1 MKIKTSKGLEDISTA
16 VFYRRHPF
24 IPTNISALTSD
35 LVYKLLEDSTSTE
48 VYHLGSLSTS
58 DLLDFAEYD
67 FSFEPDKGRFLNI
80 LKLNYL
86 DTYSKNI
93 LGYNT
98 KENTRLNDIIFPQIS
113 SNPVSTKANTAAIIN
128 NSNYNF
134 LPILPNPDN
143 VSEKFFGAI
152 EVSHQTIALLKVPGE
167 KSEGLYDGVY
177 KIEIY
182 NDHIKGNCQRKYR
195 VGSPESSIDAYREG
209 FIEWEALKQVEIMGM
224 DITKTIPNGPV
235 ITIYLGPQPEHKNI
249 EIDKRCSWFYKEGL
263 LYENTG
269 SLEIDNREYEGLM
282 HELSDEKIIWFLIS
296 SDGTANEINLAY
308 KAWTDCRT
316 KHRNMNQYLL
326 RNDKFFSTK
335 NSIEMF
341 HSFLIDLA
349 NENEILYDSTSNT
362 VLGTKRIPASQLPIL
377 NERRQKGNKLGWSP
391 HITYK
396 KGDKVSI
403 NMIGWDGK
411 PLKYN
416 TFRSLTDENR
426 GNDPRYST
434 QWIKDTINIKSEYYR
449 FFVGSNITGAGSIS
463 PSGTMIFEDIVITSK
478 NENQEETGATQEFD
492 IKLNPGYILFNN
504 IQVDGDDVINKYSTT
519 SEPNDIGEQKILFD
533 LRALDK
539 GRNHDYQVAVQFK
552 RVGYNTTIVARC
564 VEEGVNK
571 YFTSEFWHNFNKSSF
586 SDGTILLEGTKYG
599 INSYFPT
606 TTLKKL
612 LEDTSNSLISTEVSD
627 KVIFEFPKELEALS
641 IKSISYVDSKR
652 DLYSLLSSYSGKILE
667 VDTNNQLT
675 INPDNTYNYILIDL
689 EKRRYTIKITNYTGV
704 DVNKIKEDVIFQE
717 TCEIKM
723 KGEGNKELNQIIIK
737 NKHNSSVVVI
747 LKDQTGQKT
756 ELSGGTSV
764 TFKSLGAG
772 DKRYMIMTFEN
783 VSSDLDLE
791 ILYT

>member
-24 IPTNISALTSD
+24 IPTNISAMTSD

-86 DTYSKNI
+86 DAYSKNI
-93 LGYNT
+93 IGYDT

-113 SNPVSTKANTAAIIN
+113 SNPIYAKANAAVN
-128 NSNYNF
+128 GDPSYSYQ
-134 LPILPNPDN
+134 PILPRPDS

-152 EVSHQTIALLKVPGE
+152 EVSHQTIALLKVSGE
-167 KSEGLYDGVY
+167 INEGLYDGVY

-182 NDHIKGNCQRKYR
+182 NDHIKGNCQRKYK
-195 VGSPESSIDAYREG
+195 VGSPESSIDEYREG
-209 FIEWEALKQVEIMGM
+209 FIEWDALKQVDIMGM
-224 DITKTIPNGPV
+224 DITKTVPNGPV

-263 LYENTG
+263 LYENKG

-326 RNDKFFSTK
+326 RNDEFFSTK
-335 NSIEMF
+335 DSIDMF
-341 HSFLIDLA
+341 HSFLIDLEK
-349 NENEILYDSTSNT
+349 ENEILYDSTSNT
-362 VLGTKRIPASQLPIL
+362 VLGTKRILTSQLPIL
-377 NERRQKGNKLGWSP
+377 NERRNKGNKLGWSP
-391 HITYK
+391 HITYR

-434 QWIKDTINIKSEYYR
+434 QWIKDTVDITSEFYR

-463 PSGTMIFEDIVITSK
+463 PSGTMIFENIVTTAGG
-478 NENQEETGATQEFD
+478 EEIGVIQEFNV
-492 IKLNPGYILFNN
+492 KLNPGYILFNN
-504 IQVDGDDVINKYSTT
+504 IQVDGDDVINMYSPTT
-519 SEPNDIGEQKILFD
+519 EPNDQGEQRIMFD

-564 VEEGVNK
+564 IERGISE
-571 YFTSEFWHNFNKSSF
+571 YYTSSYWGKFNSSGF
-586 SDGTILLEGTKYG
+586 SDGTILLENTKFG

-606 TTLKKL
+606 TSLKKL
-612 LEDTSNSLISTEVSD
+612 FEDTSNSLISTEISD
-627 KVIFEFPKELEALS
+627 KVVFEFPKQLEALA

-652 DLYSLLSSYSGKILE
+652 GLLGLLSSYSGEILE
-667 VDTNNQLT
+667 VDEKNQLT
-675 INPDNTYNYILIDL
+675 ISPDNTYNYILIDL
-689 EKRRYTIKITNYTGV
+689 ERRRYTIRIASYTGV
-704 DVNKIKEDVIFQE
+704 DVNKIKEDVIFQD

-723 KGEGNKELNQIIIK
+723 KGEGGKDFNRILIK
-737 NKHNSSVVVI
+737 NKYNSSQMI
-747 LKDQTGQKT
+747 ITQEQIGQKT
-756 ELSGGTSV
+756 DLDGGTTV
-764 TFKSLGAG
+764 IFKSQGSG
-772 DKRYMIMTFEN
+772 DKKYLSVIFEN